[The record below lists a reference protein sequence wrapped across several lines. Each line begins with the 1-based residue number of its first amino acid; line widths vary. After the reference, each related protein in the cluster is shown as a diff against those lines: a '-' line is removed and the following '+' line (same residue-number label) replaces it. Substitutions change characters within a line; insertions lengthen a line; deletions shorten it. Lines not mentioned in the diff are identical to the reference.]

1 MRITDV
7 AYISREIENA
17 ALFSVPEFANLSEAL
32 EDDVKGATRI
42 IIVSGYFGEEYILK
56 LLEKPTK
63 QRRAKCTVQIILGY
77 DNTTEFVY
85 GKVKEEALR
94 NAIISIGYKSKRVT
108 VRLFKDSVPLHT
120 KLYGFLRTTA
130 PIWYVGSANASSA
143 VEGRRHE
150 LMFRVSGKSEA
161 LEKYVDALL
170 KHRSSG
176 EQTSG
181 GQIRAF
187 QEYLSSGSLVFKPT
201 RYRRF
206 TYDAFSINPTER
218 KKISDQLGK
227 DSRVP
232 HSDPGAEG
240 FGFNLLSAIGMA
252 LETKKEK
259 TATLRFRRYCVETAY
274 GYWVPQ
280 IYVRKIEG
288 ALANSRASEE
298 AALRRISIA
307 LAAKPESEIFSEFQ
321 KYRSSAEA
329 FFKRLKV
336 KAIPKKDLESSFYS
350 FLNVRQAW
358 LNDAGWI
365 RRNASKI
372 TISRMPDIWSDENAA
387 EAFITSFVDD
397 LVAALNAPGQT
408 PLIYRVLQKNF
419 HISSAPDAKTVREEL
434 TKLFSVHP
442 ENVSY

>member
-1 MRITDV
+1 MRTTDI

-17 ALFSVPEFANLSEAL
+17 ALFSEPEFVNLSEAL

-63 QRRAKCTVQIILGY
+63 RTRAKCTVQIILGY
-77 DNTTEFVY
+77 DNTAEFVY

-94 NAIISIGYKSKRVT
+94 DTIISMGYKSKRVT

-143 VEGRRHE
+143 IEGRRHE
-150 LMFRVSGKSEA
+150 LMLRVSGRSEA
-161 LEKYVDALL
+161 LEKYVDVLL

-176 EQTSG
+176 EQTSV

-187 QEYLSSGSLVFKPT
+187 QEYLSRGSLVFKPT

-206 TYDAFSINPTER
+206 TYDAFSINSTER

-240 FGFNLLSAIGMA
+240 FGFNLLSALGMGT
-252 LETKKEK
+252 ETKKEK
-259 TATLRFRRYCVETAY
+259 TATLRFRRYCVETDY

-280 IYVRKIEG
+280 IYVREIEG
-288 ALANSRASEE
+288 ALANSQASEKGS
-298 AALRRISIA
+298 LKRISVA
-307 LAAKPESEIFSEFQ
+307 LTAKADSEIFSEFQ
-321 KYRSSAEA
+321 NYKSSAEA
-329 FFKRLKV
+329 FFDRLKV
-336 KAIPKKDLESSFYS
+336 KAIPKKNLKSSFHD
-350 FLNVRQAW
+350 FINVRRAW
-358 LNDAGWI
+358 LNDPGWI

-372 TISRMPDIWSDENAA
+372 TISRMPDIWSDENAT
-387 EAFITSFVDD
+387 ETFITSFVDD
-397 LVAALNAPGQT
+397 LVAVLNTPGQT
-408 PLIYRVLQKNF
+408 PLIYRVLQKDF
-419 HISSAPDAKTVREEL
+419 HIPTSPDAKTVREIL
-434 TKLFSVHP
+434 GRNGDIP
-442 ENVSY
+442 

>member
-1 MRITDV
+1 MRTADI
-7 AYISREIENA
+7 AYISREIGNS
-17 ALFSVPEFANLSEAL
+17 ALFSSQGFGKLSEAL
-32 EDDVKGATRI
+32 EDDVKVATRI
-42 IIVSGYFGEEYILK
+42 IIVSGYFGAEYILK

-63 QRRAKCTVQIILGY
+63 QRRAKCTVKIILGY

-94 NAIISIGYKSKRVT
+94 DAIVSSGYKSKRVT

-120 KLYGFLRTTA
+120 KLYGFLRTTT

-143 VEGRRHE
+143 IEGRRHE
-150 LMFRVSGKSEA
+150 LMFRVSGRSEA
-161 LEKYVDALL
+161 LEKYIDALL
-170 KHRSSG
+170 MNQSSG

-181 GQIRAF
+181 GQIKAF
-187 QEYLSSGSLVFKPT
+187 QEYLGSGSLVFKPT

-232 HSDPGAEG
+232 HSDPAAKG
-240 FGFNLLSAIGMA
+240 FGFNLLSALGIDP
-252 LETKKEK
+252 ETKEEK
-259 TATLRFRRYCVETAY
+259 AATLRFRRYCVETAY
-274 GYWVPQ
+274 GYWVPMV
-280 IYVRKIEG
+280 YVRKIEE

-298 AALRRISIA
+298 GALKKILVA
-307 LAAKPESEIFSEFQ
+307 LAAKTDSEIIEEFQ
-321 KYRSSAEA
+321 NYKSSAEA
-329 FFKRLKV
+329 FFERLNV
-336 KAIPKKDLESSFYS
+336 KAIPKKDLGSSFQG
-350 FLNVRQAW
+350 FLNVRRAW

-372 TISRMPDIWSDENAA
+372 TVSRMPEIWLDEIAA
-387 EAFITSFVDD
+387 EAFITSFIDD
-397 LVAALNAPGQT
+397 LVAVLNAPGQT

-419 HISSAPDAKTVREEL
+419 HIPTSPDVKTVREILE
-434 TKLFSVHP
+434 KPFRVES
-442 ENVSY
+442 